1 MQDYLNV
8 VLVDPV
14 KAMSVKIW
22 GYIPAIAGAIVILV
36 VGWLIAKFIEAIVAR
51 VLKAVKLDAASEKAG
66 IANVLAQGEIKL
78 TLSELIGA
86 IVYWLIILVVIA
98 TTLDALNL
106 KIASELMSRLV
117 GYVPSILAAVFILIL
132 GAFLANF
139 VGAIVRTATGNAG
152 IKSGKLLAQI
162 TQTIIMIFAVII
174 AIEQLQIATTLIV
187 LSVNIILISIG
198 LGIALAFGLG
208 CKDIAGKY
216 MQEMINKL
224 NK

>member
-1 MQDYLNV
+1 MQDYLNI

-86 IVYWLIILVVIA
+86 IVYWLIILIVVA

-117 GYVPSILAAVFILIL
+117 GYVPNILGAVFVLIV

-139 VGAIVRTATGNAG
+139 VASIVRTATGNAG

-162 TQTIIMIFAVII
+162 TQTVIVVFAVII
-174 AIEQLQIATTLIV
+174 AIEQLQIATTLI
-187 LSVNIILISIG
+187 ILGINVILVSFG
-198 LGIALAFGLG
+198 LGLALAFGLG
-208 CKDIAGKY
+208 CKDIAGKA
-216 MQEMINKL
+216 MQDLINNLK
-224 NK
+224 K